1 MHNNKV
7 KIYRYAMNIG
17 EAVLI
22 FDLSFKRF
30 NLVLDFK
37 YLNCYRVKIDK
48 YTNST
53 TRNGQISNR
62 SAFVAPGTF
71 TLTSSMLFQL

>member
-7 KIYRYAMNIG
+7 KIYRYVVNTG

-48 YTNST
+48 YTNSL
-53 TRNGQISNR
+53 REMVRFQIGPPS
-62 SAFVAPGTF
+62 
-71 TLTSSMLFQL
+71 